1 MLSRLNLH
9 NTAVHRF
16 STNPVC
22 QRTVKDAE
30 GKPVVQDMIANAKE
44 SGSGQVDYLWLNR
57 SNNKVEHKSSYVV
70 RTGDYIVGAGAYT
83 P

>member
-1 MLSRLNLH
+1 M
-9 NTAVHRF
+9 
-16 STNPVC
+16 
-22 QRTVKDAE
+22 
-30 GKPVVQDMIANAKE
+30 VQDMIANAKE